1 MFTVAHM
8 LPELLGLLSV
18 LIISLISL
26 VGALTLMLNDKHL
39 AKILLYL
46 VSFAAG
52 SLFGD
57 AFIHLIP
64 DAMEKTN
71 PTVLASIFIIF
82 GILASFTVERLLQWR
97 HCHVP
102 TSDEHPHPFAYMNLF
117 GDAVHNLIDGM
128 IIAGSYMASIP
139 IGVASTLAVLFHEI
153 PQEIG
158 DFGVLIYGGF
168 SKKRAIK
175 LNLLTAITAIAGA
188 VIAIILSSIID
199 DFIPLLIPF
208 AAGNFIYIA
217 GSDLI
222 PELRKD
228 SCAPE
233 KAITQMMAI
242 ILGVAVMA
250 LLLLL
255 E

>member
-64 DAMEKTN
+64 EAIEN
-71 PTVLASIFIIF
+71 ISPAVLASILIIF
-82 GILASFTVERLLQWR
+82 GILVSFTVERLLQWR
-97 HCHVP
+97 HCHIP

-128 IIAGSYMASIP
+128 IIAGSYLVSIP

-168 SKKRAIK
+168 SKKRAIW
-175 LNLLTAITAIAGA
+175 LNLLTATAAIAGA
-188 VIAIILSSIID
+188 IIAIVLSSVLES
-199 DFIPLLIPF
+199 FIPLLIPF

-228 SCAPE
+228 VCAP
-233 KAITQMMAI
+233 KKTTAQMLAIVI
-242 ILGVAVMA
+242 GVFVMA

>member
-64 DAMEKTN
+64 EAIEN
-71 PTVLASIFIIF
+71 ISPAILASILIIF
-82 GILASFTVERLLQWR
+82 GILVSFTVERLLQWR
-97 HCHVP
+97 HCHIP
-102 TSDEHPHPFAYMNLF
+102 TSNEHPHPFAYMNLF

-128 IIAGSYMASIP
+128 IIAGSYLVSIP

-168 SKKRAIK
+168 SKKRAIW
-175 LNLLTAITAIAGA
+175 LNLLTATAAIAGA
-188 VIAIILSSIID
+188 IIAIVLSSVLES
-199 DFIPLLIPF
+199 FIPLLIPF

-228 SCAPE
+228 ACAP
-233 KAITQMMAI
+233 KKTTAQMIAIV
-242 ILGVAVMA
+242 LGVFVMA